1 MKRINK
7 LFITLGSIA
16 TTSILPLVAMSCV
29 NENKDD
35 KNPNDKG
42 ETDKKVNPEIK
53 ENTIPEFKSKFE
65 FRKYIG
71 DNITKPLYTM
81 IKNFQPG
88 GHVDVAKIQ
97 NMAKLYVELLK
108 NKEYGVSQ
116 DELNNFTTGFSFK
129 SSYNKENYSPAMVQ
143 ELKEQGMWETPHFWE
158 EGDFDKIFLPIAN
171 GENKNIDFLTLNII
185 DNFIAE
191 SRIHFSI

>member
-1 MKRINK
+1 MNKLTK
-7 LFITLGSIA
+7 LFIALGSIA
-16 TTSILPLVAMSCV
+16 TTSILPLAAMSCV
-29 NENKDD
+29 NENTDD
-35 KNPNDKG
+35 KKAS
-42 ETDKKVNPEIK
+42 DKKTNPESK
-53 ENTIPEFKSKFE
+53 EITIPEFKEYSE
-65 FRKYIG
+65 FRNYID
-71 DNITKPLYTM
+71 DNISKPLYTM

-143 ELKEQGMWETPHFWE
+143 ELKEQGMWEIPHFWE

-171 GENKNIDFLTLNII
+171 GENKNISFLTLNII
-185 DNFIAE
+185 DNFITQ
-191 SRIHFSI
+191 SRIRFSID

>member
-1 MKRINK
+1 MNKLTK
-7 LFITLGSIA
+7 LFIALGSIA
-16 TTSILPLVAMSCV
+16 TTSILPLAAMSCV
-29 NENKDD
+29 NENTDD
-35 KNPNDKG
+35 KKAS
-42 ETDKKVNPEIK
+42 DKKTNPESK
-53 ENTIPEFKSKFE
+53 EITIPEFKEYSE
-65 FRKYIG
+65 FRNYID
-71 DNITKPLYTM
+71 DNISKPLYIM

-143 ELKEQGMWETPHFWE
+143 KLKEQGMWEIPHFWE

-171 GENKNIDFLTLNII
+171 GENKNISFLTLNII
-185 DNFIAE
+185 DNFITQ
-191 SRIHFSI
+191 SRIRFSID